1 MAINPFQSYI
11 EERKK
16 DVEDFDYE
24 AEQKKYADRLQQFS
38 PPPDRYNFFDL
49 ATDIS
54 RGLTAQQQTDRPNS
68 LAGGLALGF
77 GEASQSMRKN
87 DADYAKARREVG
99 LEAARIAMQ
108 DEQEAV
114 KYLDQAEKFAAEQF
128 LKNQGSSDDTSLIT
142 NVKFIQ
148 TLYTERDKHPVGS
161 KPYNEIDI
169 AIRAAEAG
177 IGAYKYDTN
186 RLAEI
191 KEAETAASQGRIG
204 LTVLTAGQINSDK
217 EFGTWYT
224 KEWLVKGG
232 GSTEGTYIESLAGVR
247 NVLAEAEKTGESI
260 TSVGQGILSKYPI
273 LQAYFNEEGAIAQD
287 RVAGVAQLSLK
298 AILGGQFSEREGE
311 LLIQRAFNPSLPEAE
326 NIERLTQ
333 LINRIQMAESYKKQI
348 TAHWEK
354 NGTLD
359 GFSAPKYVEEDFR
372 SDIQNFYRQDIKLM
386 SNEELENEYLTVPE
400 DSIYFKVLEEQ
411 VKARQNTQ

>member
-1 MAINPFQSYI
+1 M
-11 EERKK
+11 
-16 DVEDFDYE
+16 
-24 AEQKKYADRLQQFS
+24 
-38 PPPDRYNFFDL
+38 
-49 ATDIS
+49 
-54 RGLTAQQQTDRPNS
+54 
-68 LAGGLALGF
+68 
-77 GEASQSMRKN
+77 
-87 DADYAKARREVG
+87 
-99 LEAARIAMQ
+99 
-108 DEQEAV
+108 
-114 KYLDQAEKFAAEQF
+114 
-128 LKNQGSSDDTSLIT
+128 
-142 NVKFIQ
+142 
-148 TLYTERDKHPVGS
+148 
-161 KPYNEIDI
+161 
-169 AIRAAEAG
+169 
-177 IGAYKYDTN
+177 
-186 RLAEI
+186 
-191 KEAETAASQGRIG
+191 
-204 LTVLTAGQINSDK
+204 
-217 EFGTWYT
+217 
-224 KEWLVKGG
+224 KGG
-232 GSTEGTYIESLAGVR
+232 GSTESTYIESLTGVR

-354 NGTLD
+354 NGTLQ

-372 SDIQNFYRQDIKLM
+372 SDIENFYRQDIKLM

-400 DSIYFKVLEEQ
+400 DSIYFQILEEQ